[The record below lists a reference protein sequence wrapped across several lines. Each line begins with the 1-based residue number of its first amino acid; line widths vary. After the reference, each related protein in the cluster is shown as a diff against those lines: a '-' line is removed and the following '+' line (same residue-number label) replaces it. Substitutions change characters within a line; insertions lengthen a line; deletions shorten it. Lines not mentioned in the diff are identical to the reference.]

1 MKVVLPVDGSPSSMR
16 AVDHVLAVAKRFSG
30 EPFEVDL
37 INVQDVAV
45 GISGL
50 LGRDAA
56 DIGAQLAARS
66 QEAGSQILAAPQ
78 ERLREAGVGVRGIVL
93 VGDPASE
100 IAAHVERRGADA
112 VIMGTRGLG
121 TVGGLVLGSVATKVI
136 HLVKPPVT
144 LVK

>member
-1 MKVVLPVDGSPSSMR
+1 MKVTLPLDGSPSSMR
-16 AVDHVLAVAKRFSG
+16 AVDYVLSLVQRIKS

-37 INVQDVAV
+37 INVQDAAV
-45 GISGL
+45 GFSGL
-50 LGRDAA
+50 MGRDAA
-56 DIGAQLAARS
+56 DVGARLAARCKEIGD
-66 QEAGSQILAAPQ
+66 QVLAAPQ
-78 ERLREAGVGVRGIVL
+78 ERLRGAGVVARIIVL
-93 VGDPASE
+93 VGEPASS
-100 IAAHVERRGADA
+100 IAAHVERHGADA